1 MAGAE
6 VTDCTEITGLPFD
19 VKEPGIYCLKTNL
32 SVSLPFGGVALA
44 IHTDDVVIDLN
55 GHTIEAS
62 GPTNAVAV
70 FADAQ
75 KDVTVR
81 NGTIRGFG
89 GAVDLGGFTS
99 AAQGNIV
106 EDVRAEGS
114 SAIAIKV
121 AGAGSVVRH
130 NVVVRTGGSSGGSIG
145 ILGIGSGVHILDNE
159 VAETVEAPGAQAL
172 AIDDRERAGRGR
184 PGQRHRQRG
193 ARALGLGRDLR
204 VADLSQC
211 ERGREPRRQPAEGAV
226 PALERPLQGQH
237 RGRSDHGLHGRNRRR
252 VDELQLLVHHPFVPI
267 RYGGANAGDRVLQ
280 RLLRP
285 S

>member
-1 MAGAE
+1 MRSLMRVGGLACVLLTASAMAGAE

-32 SVSLPFGGVALA
+32 SVSLPFGGVALT
-44 IHTDDVVIDLN
+44 IHADDVVIDLN
-55 GHTIEAS
+55 GHTMEAS
-62 GPTNAVAV
+62 GPTSAVAV

-145 ILGIGSGVHILDNE
+145 ILGLGSGVHILDNE

-172 AIDDRERAGRGR
+172 AINVANA
-184 PGQRHRQRG
+184 PGAVVQG
-193 ARALGLGRDLR
+193 NVIANAALGPSDSVGIFVSPTCPNASVVGNHVANLRKGLYLLSSVLYRDNT
-204 VADLSQC
+204 V
-211 ERGREPRRQPAEGAV
+211 
-226 PALERPLQGQH
+226 
-237 RGRSDHGLHGRNRRR
+237 
-252 VDELQLLVHHPFVPI
+252 
-267 RYGGANAGDRVLQ
+267 GGAITAFTGGIAAG
-280 RLLRP
+280 
-285 S
+285 STNFSF

>member
-1 MAGAE
+1 MRSLVRAGGLACVLLAAPAMAGAE

-19 VKEPGIYCLKTNL
+19 VKEPGIYCLKTSL

-44 IHTDDVVIDLN
+44 IHADDVVIDLN

-62 GPTNAVAV
+62 GPTTAAAV

-130 NVVVRTGGSSGGSIG
+130 NVVVRTGGPDGAIG
-145 ILGIGSGVHILDNE
+145 ILGLGSGVHILDNE
-159 VAETVEAPGAQAL
+159 VAETDAPGAQAL
-172 AIDDRERAGRGR
+172 AIEISNA
-184 PGQRHRQRG
+184 PGAVVQG
-193 ARALGLGRDLR
+193 NVIANAALGHSDSVGIFVSPTCPNASVVGNH
-204 VADLSQC
+204 VANQRKGLYLLSN
-211 ERGREPRRQPAEGAV
+211 V
-226 PALERPLQGQH
+226 LYK
-237 RGRSDHGLHGRNRRR
+237 DNT
-252 VDELQLLVHHPFVPI
+252 V
-267 RYGGANAGDRVLQ
+267 GGAITPFTGGIAAGTTNF
-280 RLLRP
+280 
-285 S
+285 SF